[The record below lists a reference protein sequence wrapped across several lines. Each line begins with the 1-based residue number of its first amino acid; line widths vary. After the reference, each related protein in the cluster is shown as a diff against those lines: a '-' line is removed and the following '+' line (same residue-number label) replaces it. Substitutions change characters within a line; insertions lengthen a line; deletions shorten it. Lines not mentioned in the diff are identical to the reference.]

1 MNNDGGKL
9 LEIYK
14 LARELGVK
22 SQALLF
28 LAQKEGI
35 EAKSV
40 ASPLTEEEMDKLLVA
55 FDEAGGVLEPFE
67 EETETVEKVKEK
79 EEEPVPQKASPVAPL
94 KKLKK
99 KDKMKKV
106 KGESAWDKIESMP
119 KTAPIDEPVQ
129 TGKSKAYLLYRIF
142 TVAVTLFFV
151 FLGFTAIHANR
162 QVAQVTESV
171 NVTTQ
176 TLMANQK
183 ALDKKIEDLN
193 KEIQTLKDK
202 QAKAQEASKKAKNA
216 KAPKT
221 AQKQKPKK

>member
-1 MNNDGGKL
+1 M
-9 LEIYK
+9 EIYK

-55 FDEAGGVLEPFE
+55 FDEAGGVLEPLL
-67 EETETVEKVKEK
+67 EETQEVADVKEK
-79 EEEPVPQKASPVAPL
+79 EEEPVPQKGAAPQPL

-106 KGESAWDKIESMP
+106 RGESAWDKIESIP
-119 KTAPIDEPVQ
+119 KAVPIDEPVQ

-142 TVAVTLFFV
+142 TGLVTLFFI
-151 FLGFTAIHANR
+151 FLGFTALHANR

>member
-1 MNNDGGKL
+1 MK
-9 LEIYK
+9 IYK

-40 ASPLTEEEMDKLLVA
+40 ASPLTEDEMDKLLVA
-55 FDEAGGVLEPFE
+55 FDEAGGVLEPLL
-67 EETETVEKVKEK
+67 EETQEVAEAKEK

-151 FLGFTAIHANR
+151 FLGFTALHANR

-183 ALDKKIEDLN
+183 ALDKKIEALN
-193 KEIQTLKDK
+193 KEIQTLKEK
-202 QAKAQEASKKAKNA
+202 EAKAQEASKKAKND
-216 KAPKT
+216 KKMKT
-221 AQKQKPKK
+221 APKQKPKK